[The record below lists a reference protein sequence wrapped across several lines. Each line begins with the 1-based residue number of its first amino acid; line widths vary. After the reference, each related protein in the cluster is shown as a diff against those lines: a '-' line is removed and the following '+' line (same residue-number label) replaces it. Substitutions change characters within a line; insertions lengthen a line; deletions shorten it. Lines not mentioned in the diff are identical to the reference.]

1 MTPAVSERDK
11 NEIHNLRTDLSSK
24 EKALIASQVQVAK
37 QENDVTNLQSKCE
50 RLEKEMVALQRENN
64 ELKDQKTQHSEVKQC
79 SCCRSGLTLYSIIAP
94 FYVFERG
101 SCMVWEINMGVC
113 PRLDFENIML
123 FNCLGYNFNIYG
135 AFEFLCNSI
144 ANL

>member
-1 MTPAVSERDK
+1 MTLKTGFTVHYQEVLVIIDLCPQGSRSPDFGAER
-11 NEIHNLRTDLSSK
+11 R
-24 EKALIASQVQVAK
+24 
-37 QENDVTNLQSKCE
+37 
-50 RLEKEMVALQRENN
+50 
-64 ELKDQKTQHSEVKQC
+64 
-79 SCCRSGLTLYSIIAP
+79 
-94 FYVFERG
+94 

-113 PRLDFENIML
+113 PRLDFDNIML

>member
-1 MTPAVSERDK
+1 MHARIQRRVGTPPPPPPPPGKSQKCRIS
-11 NEIHNLRTDLSSK
+11 NNGFLPG
-24 EKALIASQVQVAK
+24 EKPINYFAL
-37 QENDVTNLQSKCE
+37 
-50 RLEKEMVALQRENN
+50 
-64 ELKDQKTQHSEVKQC
+64 
-79 SCCRSGLTLYSIIAP
+79 GLMGS
-94 FYVFERG
+94 YVEPQRG